1 MSMLRLVWRNM
12 VHRRLLTVLTVLSI
26 ALTSALIVFLLL
38 VANGVENGA
47 EKGYGPF
54 DLVIGAD
61 GSETQLALNTFY
73 HVGAPT
79 GNVPYS
85 IYEAAAKDLQAESV
99 FAITTGDSYNGY
111 PIVGVEPGYFAVR
124 YGDRRLELG
133 KLYGVT
139 GEAVIGAYV
148 AKATGLKVGDTF
160 RGAHGLTAEHGAHGS
175 AEVHEGEEH
184 GEHHETDEHAESG
197 EHNESGQ
204 SHETDERVES
214 GEHNESGQ
222 SHETGERVESDA
234 HNESSQ
240 RHETGEQRDT
250 EGYHESG
257 NYIQANEHSE
267 ASDRETKDSHQE
279 FIYRVTGILPVLHS
293 PDDRAVFTTVDYAWA
308 VHHTEAALHKEV
320 TAVMVKP
327 KSLPGAQ
334 GMKRAFDA
342 MDNVQAIY
350 TSKAVAD
357 VLNMVDKGTQAAGAI
372 TALCIALAAITLTLS
387 LIAAASE
394 RKRDVG
400 LLRLIGKSRAYVCV
414 SLLAE
419 GLLLT
424 AAGLALGLVLGHV
437 GSHFGSAA
445 LFGYA
450 GIQLQAWSPAP
461 GEGLLAAGALLIGA
475 AASLAPALGM
485 YRVDP
490 LQLFRG

>member
-26 ALTSALIVFLLL
+26 ALTAALIVFLLL

-79 GNVPYS
+79 GNVPYA
-85 IYEAAAKDLQAESV
+85 IYEAAARDPQADSV
-99 FAITTGDSYNGY
+99 FAITTGDSFNGY
-111 PIVGVEPGYFAVR
+111 PIVGVDPGYFAVR
-124 YGDRRLELG
+124 YGDRRLESG

-148 AKATGLKVGDTF
+148 AKAAGLKAGDTF

-175 AEVHEGEEH
+175 AEVHEGEERV
-184 GEHHETDEHAESG
+184 EHHETDGYAESG
-197 EHNESGQ
+197 EHNESDQRHATGEN
-204 SHETDERVES
+204 HNTDE
-214 GEHNESGQ
+214 HQ
-222 SHETGERVESDA
+222 ETGNR
-234 HNESSQ
+234 N
-240 RHETGEQRDT
+240 
-250 EGYHESG
+250 
-257 NYIQANEHSE
+257 QANERSE
-267 ASDRETKDSHQE
+267 ANHHEDKDSHHE
-279 FIYRVTGILPVLHS
+279 FIYRVTGVLPVLHS
-293 PDDRAVFTTVDYAWA
+293 PDDRAVFTTLDYAWA

-334 GMKRAFDA
+334 GMKRAFDT
-342 MDNVQAIY
+342 MDHVQAVY

-372 TALCIALAAITLTLS
+372 TALCIALAAITLALS

-400 LLRLIGKSRAYVCV
+400 LLRLIGKSRTYVCV

-437 GSHFGSAA
+437 GSHIGSAA